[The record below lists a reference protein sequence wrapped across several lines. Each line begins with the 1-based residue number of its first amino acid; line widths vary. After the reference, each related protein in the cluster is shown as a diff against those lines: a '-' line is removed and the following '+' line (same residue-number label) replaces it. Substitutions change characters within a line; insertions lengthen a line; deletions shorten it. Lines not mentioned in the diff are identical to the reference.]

1 MGIMTAEEI
10 EEIKTELGR
19 AELCIDDKP
28 TGLIIDQFGRI
39 WERTAA
45 GEIVP
50 ARLITDQ

>member
-1 MGIMTAEEI
+1 MMNAEEI

-39 WERTAA
+39 WERTAD
-45 GEIVP
+45 GKLIP